1 MPSFVL
7 TKSKRTTRH
16 CKICF
21 KEIKDY
27 SLFNFF
33 NNDNELCEN
42 CFHEFKAKFINFKI
56 GTIEGLSI
64 YNYDDFI
71 RKLLYTFKG
80 CYDIELKNVFLC
92 RYLPYL
98 KMKYRGYVVV
108 PAPSSKIDDEKRGFN
123 HVKEIYKSLGL
134 PILDILEK
142 NTVDKQSSKSKKKR
156 LNIEKIIEGKNI
168 EILNGKKVLIVD
180 DIYTTG
186 ATIFKCIEIVKEARP
201 KVIKVL
207 VVAKTID
214 MIKRRKT

>member
-1 MPSFVL
+1 M
-7 TKSKRTTRH
+7 
-16 CKICF
+16 
-21 KEIKDY
+21 
-27 SLFNFF
+27 
-33 NNDNELCEN
+33 
-42 CFHEFKAKFINFKI
+42 
-56 GTIEGLSI
+56 
-64 YNYDDFI
+64 
-71 RKLLYTFKG
+71 
-80 CYDIELKNVFLC
+80 
-92 RYLPYL
+92 
-98 KMKYRGYVVV
+98 

-156 LNIEKIIEGKNI
+156 LNIEKIIEGENI